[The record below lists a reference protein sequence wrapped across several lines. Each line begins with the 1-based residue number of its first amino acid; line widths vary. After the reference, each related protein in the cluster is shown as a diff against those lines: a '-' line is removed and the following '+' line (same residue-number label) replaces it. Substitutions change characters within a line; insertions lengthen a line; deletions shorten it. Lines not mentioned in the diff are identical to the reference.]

1 MRKRDAEGNLL
12 AISIFNL
19 SSFAGTRPHPES
31 TSGHDLWAVFNLDI
45 DDPDSFEFDVALGYE
60 RLGERLEET
69 DPESTSVRFDW
80 AKADQCAR
88 CSVFFHADRSSPLL
102 VERALEIIHKP
113 LSSPL
118 VSIGVD
124 PLSPVSL
131 TSLCRDQL
139 VLALR
144 LFQSPSFLMFPRERR
159 HEGRGRAYLALAAHQ
174 AGAPA
179 PYVLRGRQVTRF
191 LEFARKLHAFHVDR
205 NLYWC
210 IRREPML
217 GLASLPSM
225 TPDDPAGAKF
235 FKRVARLMI
244 ATDLFEQANEAHA
257 LSGEMRLMWL
267 VMAAEA
273 LFTDDDKSELGYRL
287 ATRMAFLNGAGVED
301 VKRHWELVRSM
312 YEARGKLMHGTAYV
326 GKPSKRLPGLVGDAG
341 FIEPTPERL
350 HPSEVARLRR
360 MANEYWG
367 LRAEKT
373 KCSVPG
379 TGRRR
384 SRYGSRARRGQP
396 EWLVR
401 RVRGEGPAQG
411 RAAQAGDPAASGC
424 RSSAATRSACLAP
437 TAAASP
443 RCIAAP
449 EESDSGDHQPR
460 RASTRAVRLGRAERS
475 STRQRRGRPGG
486 VRSRPQDL

>member
-1 MRKRDAEGNLL
+1 MAEDNLNVWYDPEGDHLEIVFDQKAGYFEDTSFENVMRKRDAEGNLL

-69 DPESTSVRFDW
+69 DPESTSVSIAR
-80 AKADQCAR
+80 ADACAR
-88 CSVFFHADRSSPLL
+88 CSVFFHADRSSPRL
-102 VERALEIIHKP
+102 VERTLEIIHKP
-113 LSSPL
+113 LSSP
-118 VSIGVD
+118 VISIGED

-139 VLALR
+139 ALALR
-144 LFQSPSFLMFPRERR
+144 LFQSQSFLMFPRERR
-159 HEGRGRAYLALAAHQ
+159 QEGRGRAYRALAAHQ

-179 PYVLRGRQVTRF
+179 PYVLQGRQVTRF

-205 NLYWC
+205 NLYRC
-210 IRREPML
+210 IRRDPVWS
-217 GLASLPSM
+217 GLVTVM
-225 TPDDPAGAKF
+225 TPDDPAGTKF
-235 FKRVARLMI
+235 LKRVARLMI

-312 YEARGKLMHGTAYV
+312 YEARSRLMHGTAYV

-350 HPSEVARLRR
+350 LAFNNLVRASILYFIALQDSERRDVLENLDRSVFDPSEVARLRR

-367 LRAEKT
+367 L
-373 KCSVPG
+373 
-379 TGRRR
+379 TGREDEMLC
-384 SRYGSRARRGQP
+384 S
-396 EWLVR
+396 
-401 RVRGEGPAQG
+401 G
-411 RAAQAGDPAASGC
+411 RWAG
-424 RSSAATRSACLAP
+424 
-437 TAAASP
+437 
-443 RCIAAP
+443 
-449 EESDSGDHQPR
+449 
-460 RASTRAVRLGRAERS
+460 
-475 STRQRRGRPGG
+475 
-486 VRSRPQDL
+486 

>member
-1 MRKRDAEGNLL
+1 MAEDNLNVWYDPEGDHLEIVFDQKAGYFEDTSFENVMRKRDAEGNLL

-69 DPESTSVRFDW
+69 DPESTSVSIAR
-80 AKADQCAR
+80 AGECAR
-88 CSVFFHADRSSPLL
+88 CSVFLHADRSSSRL
-102 VERALEIIHKP
+102 VERTIEIIHKP
-113 LSSPL
+113 LSPPV

-144 LFQSPSFLMFPRERR
+144 LFQSQSFLMFHRERR

-174 AGAPA
+174 AGTPA

-191 LEFARKLHAFHVDR
+191 LEFARKLHPFHVDR
-205 NLYWC
+205 NLYRG
-210 IRREPML
+210 IRRDPRGPIL
-217 GLASLPSM
+217 L
-225 TPDDPAGAKF
+225 PDDQAEARF

-244 ATDLFEQANEAHA
+244 ATDLFEQSNEAHA

-273 LFTDDDKSELGYRL
+273 LFTDDDKSELSYRL

-312 YEARGKLMHGTAYV
+312 YEARSKLMHGTAYV
-326 GKPSKRLPGLVGDAG
+326 GKLSKRLPGLVGDAG

-350 HPSEVARLRR
+350 LAFNNLVRASILYFIAFQDSERRDVLDVLEILDRSVFDPSEVARLRR
-360 MANEYWG
+360 IANEYWG
-367 LRAEKT
+367 L
-373 KCSVPG
+373 
-379 TGRRR
+379 TGREDEMLC
-384 SRYGSRARRGQP
+384 S
-396 EWLVR
+396 
-401 RVRGEGPAQG
+401 G
-411 RAAQAGDPAASGC
+411 RWAA
-424 RSSAATRSACLAP
+424 
-437 TAAASP
+437 
-443 RCIAAP
+443 
-449 EESDSGDHQPR
+449 
-460 RASTRAVRLGRAERS
+460 
-475 STRQRRGRPGG
+475 
-486 VRSRPQDL
+486 

>member
-1 MRKRDAEGNLL
+1 MAGDNLNVWYDPEGDHLEIVFDQKAGYFEDTSLENVMRKRDAEGNLL

-19 SSFAGTRPHPES
+19 SSFAGTRPRPES
-31 TSGHDLWAVFNLDI
+31 TSGYGLWVVFNLDV
-45 DDPDSFEFDVALGYE
+45 DDGATFDFDVALGYE
-60 RLGERLEET
+60 RLGETQEET
-69 DPESTSVRFDW
+69 DPESTSLSFAR
-80 AKADQCAR
+80 ADQCAR
-88 CSVFFHADRSSPLL
+88 CSVFFHAHKSSPRL
-102 VERALEIIHKP
+102 VERTLEIIHKP
-113 LSSPL
+113 TSPPV
-118 VSIGVD
+118 VSIGED

-139 VLALR
+139 ALALR
-144 LFQSPSFLMFPRERR
+144 LFQPQSFLMFPRERR
-159 HEGRGRAYLALAAHQ
+159 REGRGRAYLALAAHQ

-205 NLYWC
+205 NLYRC
-210 IRREPML
+210 IRRDPL
-217 GLASLPSM
+217 GPEWLAKM

-273 LFTDDDKSELGYRL
+273 LFADDDKSELSYRL

-312 YEARGKLMHGTAYV
+312 YEARNKLMHGTAYV
-326 GKPSKRLPGLVGDAG
+326 GKLSKRLPGLVGDAG

-350 HPSEVARLRR
+350 LAFNNLVRASILYFIALQDSERRDVLEILDRSVFDPSEVARLRR

-367 LRAEKT
+367 L
-373 KCSVPG
+373 
-379 TGRRR
+379 TGREDEMLC
-384 SRYGSRARRGQP
+384 S
-396 EWLVR
+396 
-401 RVRGEGPAQG
+401 G
-411 RAAQAGDPAASGC
+411 RWAA
-424 RSSAATRSACLAP
+424 
-437 TAAASP
+437 
-443 RCIAAP
+443 
-449 EESDSGDHQPR
+449 
-460 RASTRAVRLGRAERS
+460 
-475 STRQRRGRPGG
+475 
-486 VRSRPQDL
+486 

>member
-1 MRKRDAEGNLL
+1 MVEDNLNVWYDPEGDHLEIVFDQKAGYFEDTSFENVMRKRDAEGNLL

-69 DPESTSVRFDW
+69 DPESTSVSIAR
-80 AKADQCAR
+80 AGECAR
-88 CSVFFHADRSSPLL
+88 CSVFLHADRSSSRL
-102 VERALEIIHKP
+102 VERTIEIIHKP
-113 LSSPL
+113 LSPPV

-144 LFQSPSFLMFPRERR
+144 LFQSQSFLMFPRERR
-159 HEGRGRAYLALAAHQ
+159 QEGRGRAYLALAARQ

-191 LEFARKLHAFHVDR
+191 LEFARKLHPFHVDR
-205 NLYWC
+205 NLYRG
-210 IRREPML
+210 IRRDPRGPIL
-217 GLASLPSM
+217 L
-225 TPDDPAGAKF
+225 PDDQAEARF

-244 ATDLFEQANEAHA
+244 ATDLFEQSNEAHA

-273 LFTDDDKSELGYRL
+273 LFTDDDKSELSYRL

-312 YEARGKLMHGTAYV
+312 YEARSKLMHGTAYV
-326 GKPSKRLPGLVGDAG
+326 GKLSKRLPGLVGDAG

-350 HPSEVARLRR
+350 LAFNNLVRASILYFIAFQDSERRDVLDVLEILDRSVFDPSEVARLRR
-360 MANEYWG
+360 IANEYWG
-367 LRAEKT
+367 L
-373 KCSVPG
+373 
-379 TGRRR
+379 TGREDEMLC
-384 SRYGSRARRGQP
+384 S
-396 EWLVR
+396 
-401 RVRGEGPAQG
+401 G
-411 RAAQAGDPAASGC
+411 RWAA
-424 RSSAATRSACLAP
+424 
-437 TAAASP
+437 
-443 RCIAAP
+443 
-449 EESDSGDHQPR
+449 
-460 RASTRAVRLGRAERS
+460 
-475 STRQRRGRPGG
+475 
-486 VRSRPQDL
+486 

>member
-1 MRKRDAEGNLL
+1 MAGDNLNVWYDPEGDHLEIVFDQKAGYFEDTSLENVMRKRDAEGNLL

-31 TSGHDLWAVFNLDI
+31 TSGHGLWAVFNLDI

-60 RLGERLEET
+60 RLEDT
-69 DPESTSVRFDW
+69 DPDPESTSVVIAR
-80 AKADQCAR
+80 ADACAR
-88 CSVFFHADRSSPLL
+88 CSVFFHADRSSPRL
-102 VERALEIIHKP
+102 VERTLEIIHKP
-113 LSSPL
+113 LSSPV
-118 VSIGVD
+118 VSIGED
-124 PLSPVSL
+124 PLLPVSL

-139 VLALR
+139 ALALR
-144 LFQSPSFLMFPRERR
+144 LFQSQSFLMFPRERR

-191 LEFARKLHAFHVDR
+191 REFARRLHAFHVDR
-205 NLYWC
+205 NLYRC
-210 IRREPML
+210 IRRDPL
-217 GLASLPSM
+217 GSGLLTVM

-312 YEARGKLMHGTAYV
+312 YEARSKLMRGTAYV

-350 HPSEVARLRR
+350 LAFNNLVRASILYFIALQDSERRDVLEILDRSLFDPSEVARLRR

-367 LRAEKT
+367 L
-373 KCSVPG
+373 
-379 TGRRR
+379 TGREDEMLC
-384 SRYGSRARRGQP
+384 S
-396 EWLVR
+396 
-401 RVRGEGPAQG
+401 G
-411 RAAQAGDPAASGC
+411 RWAA
-424 RSSAATRSACLAP
+424 
-437 TAAASP
+437 
-443 RCIAAP
+443 
-449 EESDSGDHQPR
+449 
-460 RASTRAVRLGRAERS
+460 
-475 STRQRRGRPGG
+475 
-486 VRSRPQDL
+486 